1 MAELLGPCL
10 QAGCASGADGSGPR
24 LPPADPGP
32 GPLRTW
38 DGRRLRSPP
47 CPAPFVSRLTG
58 AAGQIGYAILPRIA
72 SGQML
77 GPDQPVIL
85 QLLEV
90 TPALKALDGVAMEL
104 EDCAFPLLADVVKTD
119 DADVAFG
126 DADVALL
133 IGAMPR
139 KAGMERADLLSANGA
154 IFTVQGKAIAAN
166 AKADCKVLVVGQPG
180 QHQRAHRDA
189 QRQGHGPGPLHRDD
203 PPRPQPRHQPA
214 GRQGRRAGLVHQA
227 HDHLGQPLHHAV
239 PRPVPLRGGREERRR
254 AGGRPGVAGERVH
267 PDGRQAGRRHHR
279 GARGLL
285 GGIGGQ
291 CRHRSRAGLAPRHA
305 GGRLGEH
312 VGAVRRV
319 LRRARGADLVVPG
332 RVPQRGATKSSR
344 ASRSTSSPGP
354 ASTPRSRSWP
364 RSATRWP
371 SSASS
376 DPASRQAMGD
386 FAAL

>member
-1 MAELLGPCL
+1 
-10 QAGCASGADGSGPR
+10 
-24 LPPADPGP
+24 
-32 GPLRTW
+32 
-38 DGRRLRSPP
+38 
-47 CPAPFVSRLTG
+47 
-58 AAGQIGYAILPRIA
+58 
-72 SGQML
+72 ML

-139 KAGMERADLLSANGA
+139 KAGMERSRPALGQRRHLHGA
-154 IFTVQGKAIAAN
+154 GQGHRRQRQGRLQGA
-166 AKADCKVLVVGQPG
+166 GGRQPG

-279 GARGLL
+279 GAWGLL

-291 CRHRSRAGLAPRHA
+291 RRHRSRAGLAPRHA

-354 ASTPRSRSWP
+354 ASTPRSPSWP

-376 DPASRQAMGD
+376 DLRLDDKRWATSRRS
-386 FAAL
+386 